1 MEGIDLVTDYSIFEE
16 PPSSQTLSDAWSDI
30 ICFTCTTSCSGSS
43 QLFLHYNPS
52 TKIAQ
57 LTLYIFCI

>member
-52 TKIAQ
+52 T
-57 LTLYIFCI
+57 